1 MNVAEATVRPWGEPE
16 GRKKGMTEEEGER
29 EQGGRTSES
38 ASKRK
43 NKARQ
48 SKTLRGSRKSSVARQ
63 KLDRASRERQ

>member
-43 NKARQ
+43 TKRDKARH
-48 SKTLRGSRKSSVARQ
+48 
-63 KLDRASRERQ
+63 